1 MVSKN
6 DIAVLLNFSILQSP
20 SWDNIMIL
28 HLQVH
33 LFVYIYMYRTLI
45 IGRIHK
51 QYLIAGKLGRRNV
64 WQIHPPM
71 ILVKESLANGSL

>member
-1 MVSKN
+1 
-6 DIAVLLNFSILQSP
+6 
-20 SWDNIMIL
+20 MIL

-33 LFVYIYMYRTLI
+33 LFVYIYIYMYRTLI

-51 QYLIAGKLGRRNV
+51 QYLIAGKFGGRNV

-71 ILVKESLANGSL
+71 ILAKESLANGSL